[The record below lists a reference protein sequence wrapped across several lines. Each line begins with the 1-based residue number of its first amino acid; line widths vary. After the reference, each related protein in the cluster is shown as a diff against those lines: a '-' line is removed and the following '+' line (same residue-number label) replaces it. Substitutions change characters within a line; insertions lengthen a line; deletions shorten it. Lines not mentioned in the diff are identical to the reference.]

1 LNYFEVAVDAP
12 LFTPLTYG
20 QNEAP
25 LNLQRGVSVIVP
37 LGKRQVSAVVLNTNA
52 KAGEHKIKPVASL
65 DETKPTL
72 PDRFLA
78 WLEWLAD
85 YYVYPIGQV
94 TALAFPPLKKSE
106 KQRAS
111 KKAPVVKSV
120 EMTVKHPLTQEQ
132 IAAVAQMPLDQKFQV
147 HLLHGVTG
155 SGKTEVYLELLEET
169 IANGKKGL
177 VLVPEISLTPQLV
190 HRFAARF
197 GEKIAVIHS
206 HLTEREKTNQWWSF
220 VDGEKPILIG
230 ARSALF
236 CPASDIGVIIVDE
249 EHEPSYK
256 QEEKLKYHA
265 RDAAIMLAKFSNC
278 PIVLGSATPSLETWH
293 NAQSGKYKL
302 HQMKSRVMERKLPTA
317 EVVDLR
323 EEKAQRKEQKSLP
336 ETQKQVAARELKPF
350 WLSEKLWQEMCATL
364 DKGQQVALFLNRRGM
379 AQSVFC
385 LACGFSHRCPN
396 CEITLTLHGKSHLVC
411 HYCDYSEKLGDECP
425 HCHSPEIRALGLG
438 TEQVEEDVK
447 KLFPACVVA
456 RADRDEINSRESLE
470 DLIARMES
478 GEINVLIG
486 TQMIAK
492 GLDFKKLTL
501 VGLVLAD
508 VGFNLPDFRSTER
521 SFQLLTQVSGR
532 SGRHIE
538 SGGTV
543 VIQTYNPDYPALSF
557 SKTSDFEGFAK
568 AELALREELKYP
580 PFGRVASIRIQGPDL
595 DKVVEAA
602 RIAAS
607 RARKLVELNDAYKF
621 VQVLG
626 PSPAPMAKIRN
637 QYRYHLLLKSPPQP
651 ILSAFCR
658 QILSD
663 EKWAPTG
670 TKVQVDIDPM
680 NLL

>member
-1 LNYFEVAVDAP
+1 MEYFEIAVDAP
-12 LFTPLTYG
+12 LFNALTYG
-20 QNEAP
+20 QNETP
-25 LNLQRGVSVIVP
+25 LNLRRGMSVVVP
-37 LGKRQVSAVVLNTNA
+37 LGKRQASGVVLKTTANT
-52 KAGEHKIKPVASL
+52 GEHKIKAVVAI

-72 PDRFLA
+72 PDRYLA
-78 WLEWLAD
+78 WLEWLSE

-94 TALAFPPLKKSE
+94 TALAFPPLKKSV

-111 KKAPVVKSV
+111 KKAPVVKAV
-120 EMTVKHPLTQEQ
+120 ELQKKHPLTNEQ
-132 IAAVAQMPLDQKFQV
+132 LAAVKGIPLDNKFQV

-169 IANGKKGL
+169 LAKGQKGL

-190 HRFAARF
+190 QRFAARF

-236 CPASDIGVIIVDE
+236 CPATDIGLIIVDE

-265 RDAAIMLAKFSNC
+265 RDAAIMLAKFLSC

-293 NAQSGKYKL
+293 NAQTGKYKL
-302 HQMKSRVMERKLPTA
+302 HQMKSRVADRLLPAA
-317 EVVDLR
+317 EVIDLR
-323 EEKAQRKEQKSLP
+323 KEKEQR
-336 ETQKQVAARELKPF
+336 REASDNAPALPF
-350 WLSEKLWQEMCATL
+350 WLSSKLWQEMCATL
-364 DKGQQVALFLNRRGM
+364 DRGEQVALFLNRRGM

-385 LACGFSHRCPN
+385 TACGFSYRCPN

-411 HYCDYSEKLGDECP
+411 HYCDYTAKFADECP
-425 HCHSPEIRALGLG
+425 HCHSPEIKALGLG
-438 TEQVEEDVK
+438 TEQIEADVK
-447 KLFPACVVA
+447 KLFPACTVA

-470 DLIARMES
+470 DLIQRMES

-508 VGFNLPDFRSTER
+508 IGFNLPDFRSTER

-532 SGRHIE
+532 SGRHVE
-538 SGGTV
+538 AGGTV
-543 VIQTYNPDYPALSF
+543 IIQTYNPDYPALTF
-557 SKTSDFEGFAK
+557 SKTSDYENFARQ
-568 AELALREELKYP
+568 ELAMRQELHYP
-580 PFGRVASIRIQGPDL
+580 PFGRVASLRIQGADL
-595 DKVVEAA
+595 DKVIETA
-602 RIAAS
+602 RTAAS
-607 RARKLVELNDAYKF
+607 RARKLVELHAPYKN

-626 PSPAPMAKIRN
+626 PSPAPLAKIRN

-651 ILSAFCR
+651 VLSAFCR
-658 QILSD
+658 QLLSD
-663 EKWAPTG
+663 EKWVTNG

-680 NLL
+680 SLL